1 MAKNYDKIFLYQ
13 SPVFLFTILT
23 VSIGII
29 EMLVMFILPLII
41 HRPYPFSSGIGIFFD
56 CFTLSILLFP
66 ITYFFMLR
74 PLKLHLGEQ
83 EKAKKNWQATF
94 DGIKDPLYVHD
105 RQLRIIR
112 ANKAYKDASGM
123 PFNEIIGK
131 LYYEVFPKMD
141 SPFKMC
147 SKALELQEEE
157 EEEVSLPSI
166 DKIFKVR
173 VYPVKSDNKKYHYS
187 SVHILEDITEKK
199 KSELE
204 HKTIL
209 STAIDGF
216 WLADTQG
223 RILDVNNA
231 YCQMTGYSREEI
243 LTMSVPDIEAV
254 EIPEETAHRI
264 QRIIKTSWDR
274 FESRHRC
281 KDGKI
286 IDVEVSVNY
295 LRIEGER
302 FFAFIRDITERKRL
316 GDELRHSMQSLKK
329 TLNGTIN
336 AIALLGEMRDPYT
349 SGHEMRVAQLACAI
363 AKEIG
368 MTEDQI
374 EGIRVSAFLHD
385 IGKIAIP
392 AEILSKPS
400 KLSDNEFG
408 IIRTHSLAG
417 FDILKMIEFP
427 WPVAQTILQHHERL
441 NGSGYPSGLKGDEIT
456 LEARILAVADVIEA
470 MACHR
475 PYRPALGI
483 DKALEEISRH
493 KDVLY
498 DAKVVDACLR
508 LFKDRKFEFNK

>member
-1 MAKNYDKIFLYQ
+1 M
-13 SPVFLFTILT
+13 TI
-23 VSIGII
+23 
-29 EMLVMFILPLII
+29 P
-41 HRPYPFSSGIGIFFD
+41 
-56 CFTLSILLFP
+56 
-66 ITYFFMLR
+66 
-74 PLKLHLGEQ
+74 
-83 EKAKKNWQATF
+83 
-94 DGIKDPLYVHD
+94 
-105 RQLRIIR
+105 
-112 ANKAYKDASGM
+112 
-123 PFNEIIGK
+123 
-131 LYYEVFPKMD
+131 
-141 SPFKMC
+141 
-147 SKALELQEEE
+147 KALELQEEEE

-166 DKIFKVR
+166 DKIFRGR
-173 VYPVKSDNKKYHYS
+173 VYPVKSDDKKRQYS
-187 SVHILEDITEKK
+187 IHILEDITEKK

-223 RILDVNNA
+223 RILDVNDA
-231 YCQMTGYSREEI
+231 YCQMTGYSRDE
-243 LTMSVPDIEAV
+243 LLAMSVPDVEAA
-254 EIPEETAHRI
+254 ETPEMTAKRI
-264 QRIIKTSWDR
+264 QRIIKTGWDR

-281 KDGKI
+281 KDGRI
-286 IDVEVSVNY
+286 VDIEVSVNY
-295 LRIEGER
+295 LKSDDGR
-302 FFAFIRDITERKRL
+302 FFAFIHNITDRKRL
-316 GDELRHSMQSLKK
+316 EEKLKK
-329 TLNGTIN
+329 NLEHLHKTFNGTIQ
-336 AIALLGEMRDPYT
+336 AISKISEMRDPYT

-363 AKEIG
+363 AKEVG

-408 IIRTHSLAG
+408 IIRTHSSAS
-417 FDILKMIEFP
+417 FNILKMIEFP
-427 WPVAQTILQHHERL
+427 WPVAQAILQHHERL
-441 NGSGYPSGLKGDEIT
+441 NGSGYPSGLKGEEII

-483 DKALEEISRH
+483 DKALEEISRN

-508 LFKDRKFEFNK
+508 LFKDRKFQFNK

>member
-29 EMLVMFILPLII
+29 EALVMFILPLII
-41 HRPYPFSSGIGIFFD
+41 HRPYPFSSGVGIFFD

-66 ITYFFMLR
+66 ITYFFILR
-74 PLKLHLGEQ
+74 PLKWHLGEQ

-131 LYYEVFPKMD
+131 LYYEVFPKRD
-141 SPFKMC
+141 SPFKVC
-147 SKALELQEEE
+147 SKALELQEEEEE

-173 VYPVKSDNKKYHYS
+173 VYPVKSDDKKYHYS
-187 SVHILEDITEKK
+187 SVHILEDITE
-199 KSELE
+199 S
-204 HKTIL
+204 
-209 STAIDGF
+209 
-216 WLADTQG
+216 
-223 RILDVNNA
+223 
-231 YCQMTGYSREEI
+231 
-243 LTMSVPDIEAV
+243 
-254 EIPEETAHRI
+254 
-264 QRIIKTSWDR
+264 
-274 FESRHRC
+274 
-281 KDGKI
+281 
-286 IDVEVSVNY
+286 
-295 LRIEGER
+295 
-302 FFAFIRDITERKRL
+302 KRL
-316 GDELRHSMQSLKK
+316 GDELRHSVQSLKK
-329 TLNGTIN
+329 MLNGTIN

-408 IIRTHSLAG
+408 IIRTHPLAS

-441 NGSGYPSGLKGDEIT
+441 NGSGYPSGLKGDEIM

-508 LFKDRKFEFNK
+508 LFEDRKFEFNK

>member
-1 MAKNYDKIFLYQ
+1 
-13 SPVFLFTILT
+13 
-23 VSIGII
+23 
-29 EMLVMFILPLII
+29 MLILPLII
-41 HRPYPFSSGIGIFFD
+41 HRPGPFSSGVGIFFD
-56 CFTLSILLFP
+56 CFLLSILLFP
-66 ITYFFMLR
+66 ITYFCMLR

-83 EKAKKNWQATF
+83 EKAKKHWQTTF
-94 DGIKDPLYVHD
+94 DSIKDPLYVHD
-105 RQLRIIR
+105 RELRIIR

-131 LYYEVFPKMD
+131 PYYEVFPKMD

-166 DKIFKVR
+166 DKIFRVK
-173 VYPVKSDNKKYHYS
+173 VYPVKSDDKKYHY

-216 WLADTQG
+216 WLTDTQG
-223 RILDVNNA
+223 RILDVNDA
-231 YCQMTGYSREEI
+231 YCKMTGYSREEM
-243 LTMSVPDIEAV
+243 LTMSVPDVEAAQTTE
-254 EIPEETAHRI
+254 EIALNI
-264 QRIIKTSWDR
+264 QRIIKSGSAI

-281 KDGKI
+281 KDGRI
-286 IDVEVSVNY
+286 IYVEASVNY
-295 LRIEGER
+295 LKVGDGR

-374 EGIRVSAFLHD
+374 EGIRISAFLHD

-408 IIRTHSLAG
+408 IIRTHSRAS
-417 FDILKMIEFP
+417 FDIVKMIEFP
-427 WPVAQTILQHHERL
+427 WPVAQAILQHHERL
-441 NGSGYPSGLKGDEIT
+441 NGSGYPSGLKGEEIT
-456 LEARILAVADVIEA
+456 PEARILAVADVIEA

-483 DKALEEISRH
+483 DKALEEISRN

-498 DAKVVDACLR
+498 EAKAVDACLR